1 MSSNGYKR
9 PARQLKER
17 GLRFMAAVRGIPAHH
32 VTKAMTAL
40 TPGVNWMYCS
50 KRHIAENLDD
60 SIYPACARV
69 DIERL
74 ARMAR
79 ARANHEHHWEKA

>member
-1 MSSNGYKR
+1 MSYPKLPPR
-9 PARQLKER
+9 PLQER
-17 GLRFMAAVRGIPAHH
+17 GLRFMSLVRGVPAHH

-40 TPGVNWMYCS
+40 TPGVDWMYCS

-60 SIYPACARV
+60 SIYPVCKRI

-79 ARANHEHHWEKA
+79 ARANKDANWWSIK